1 MRRALYPGSFD
12 PITQGHVDIVNR
24 ALEIFDEVELGVA
37 VNVNKRPTF
46 GDDERIDMI
55 KETFN
60 DDPRVKVS
68 SFTGLLVDYA
78 RDRGIRSVV
87 RGLRAARIRVRVSDG
102 QHESTPH
109 GGC

>member
-46 GDDERIDMI
+46 SDDERIDMI

-78 RDRGIRSVV
+78 RERGIRSVV
-87 RGLRAARIRVRVSDG
+87 RGLAVSDFG
-102 QHESTPH
+102 SFRW
-109 GGC
+109 